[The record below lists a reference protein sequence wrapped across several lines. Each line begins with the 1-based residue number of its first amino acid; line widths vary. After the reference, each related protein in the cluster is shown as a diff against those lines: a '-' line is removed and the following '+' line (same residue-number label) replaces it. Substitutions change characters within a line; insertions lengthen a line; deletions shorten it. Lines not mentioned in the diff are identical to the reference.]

1 MAIIKSAK
9 KAHRQSLRRRVYNV
23 RRTRAVKDTIK
34 DLEKAVVA
42 GSKAEAIK
50 LLPLAYQAIDKA
62 AKRGVLKKNTASRN
76 KAKAARLVAGMK

>member
-23 RRTRAVKDTIK
+23 RRSRAVKETFK
-34 DLEKAVVA
+34 DLEKAVTA
-42 GSKAEAIK
+42 GSKAEAAR

-76 KAKAARLVAGMK
+76 KAKVARMVAGMK